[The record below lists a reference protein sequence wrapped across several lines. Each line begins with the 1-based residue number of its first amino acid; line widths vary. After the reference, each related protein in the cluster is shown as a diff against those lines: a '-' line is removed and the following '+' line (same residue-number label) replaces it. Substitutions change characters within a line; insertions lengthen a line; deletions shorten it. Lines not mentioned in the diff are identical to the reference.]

1 MINTSMLKFR
11 FLMGSCFLIVLLS
24 ACSSETTTLHYLTP
38 IVTGQVL
45 DKTTEQPIS
54 DVSII
59 YTSSASTTTDKD
71 GFFRLPAIEIK
82 SSSTDDWE
90 SKQLSESDMTVYKK
104 DYKSKDYWNFGL
116 PRIKAKRASE
126 VPEYVHMGIIY
137 LDKLPDGVQL
147 EDNYKYNEYIE
158 DMSYCQSNQSQKEVN
173 CIPLPDGVDHE
184 AV

>member
-1 MINTSMLKFR
+1 MINKSMLKFR
-11 FLMGSCFLIVLLS
+11 FLMGSCSLIILLS

-71 GFFRLPAIEIK
+71 GFFRLPAIEIE
-82 SSSTDDWE
+82 SSSTDVWE

-104 DYKSKDYWNFGL
+104 HYKSKDYWNFGL
-116 PRIKAKRASE
+116 PRIKTKRASE

-137 LDKLPDGVQL
+137 LDKLPDGVPL

-158 DMSYCQSNQSQKEVN
+158 DMSYCQSNESQKEVN

>member
-1 MINTSMLKFR
+1 MKIQLLSGL
-11 FLMGSCFLIVLLS
+11 CLLS
-24 ACSSETTTLHYLTP
+24 ASLTSCQAEPTTTHYLTP

-116 PRIKAKRASE
+116 PRIKAERASE